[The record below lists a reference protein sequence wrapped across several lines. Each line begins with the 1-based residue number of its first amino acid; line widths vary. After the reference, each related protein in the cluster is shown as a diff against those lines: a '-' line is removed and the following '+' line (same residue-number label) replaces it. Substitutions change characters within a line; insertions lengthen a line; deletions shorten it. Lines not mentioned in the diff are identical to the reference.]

1 MVDHP
6 RAYRWSSC
14 RAHTDGAADALLSEH
29 AIYRALRCGGEAR
42 RKAYRALFRFT
53 LDGEFVA
60 ALRAATN
67 GGWALGD
74 ARFARQIA
82 AAVGRRAAKLAP
94 GRPNNDRPD
103 ERRRLKL
110 L

>member
-1 MVDHP
+1 MAAASMP
-6 RAYRWSSC
+6 N
-14 RAHTDGAADALLSEH
+14 RAHADGAADALLSEH
-29 AIYRALRCGGEAR
+29 AIYRALGRGGEAR
-42 RKAYRALFRFT
+42 RKAYRALFRGA

-82 AAVGRRAAKLAP
+82 AAVGRRAAPLAA
-94 GRPNNDRPD
+94 GRPSKDRRD
-103 ERRRLKL
+103 ERRQLKL

>member
-1 MVDHP
+1 VAAASMP
-6 RAYRWSSC
+6 N
-14 RAHTDGAADALLSEH
+14 RAHADGATDALLSEH
-29 AIYRALRCGGEAR
+29 AIYRALGRGGEAR
-42 RKAYRALFRFT
+42 RKGYRALFRRA

-74 ARFARQIA
+74 ARFARRIA
-82 AAVGRRAAKLAP
+82 AAVGRRAAPLAAGLP
-94 GRPNNDRPD
+94 GKDRRD
-103 ERRRLKL
+103 ERRQLKL